1 MATDNQANPTATTL
15 DANGASR
22 TITASDLE
30 FFQQSFQSNG
40 SKRLMQN
47 VVTQHDVNDVALN
60 HTIVTNAPHSFST
73 VLDDW
78 SVTNQSRTGRCWM
91 FAGLN
96 LCRADTRNVLNLKN
110 FEFSQNFLMFWDKL
124 ERANFI
130 LEAIIETADRPLD
143 DRTVAWLLQRPI
155 QDGGQWSMFTGL
167 VSKYGVAPK
176 TAMPETQSS
185 ENSARMNANLNYQ
198 MRQGAKQIRDAYA
211 AESGPEELRSIK
223 NEVLKTIYHMLSI
236 HLGTPPQVFDWQW
249 KDKDKE
255 FTRTGPMTP
264 LEFADKFLT
273 TPLDDYVCLVHDP
286 RESSPMGRTFTVD
299 YLGNIVDGPRVKYL
313 NVDIELIK
321 SITMRMLQDG
331 KPVWMGCDTGKQMH
345 RDLGLWDSDLFDY
358 DSVYGAD
365 FSLDKASRL
374 EFHQTS
380 MTHAM
385 MFTGVDVVDGR
396 PRRWR
401 VENSW
406 ADKVG
411 DKGFCLM
418 NDSWF
423 AEYMFEIAAPKS
435 YLPEDLQQ
443 ALDLEPI
450 VLPPWDPMGSLA

>member
-1 MATDNQANPTATTL
+1 
-15 DANGASR
+15 
-22 TITASDLE
+22 
-30 FFQQSFQSNG
+30 
-40 SKRLMQN
+40 MQN